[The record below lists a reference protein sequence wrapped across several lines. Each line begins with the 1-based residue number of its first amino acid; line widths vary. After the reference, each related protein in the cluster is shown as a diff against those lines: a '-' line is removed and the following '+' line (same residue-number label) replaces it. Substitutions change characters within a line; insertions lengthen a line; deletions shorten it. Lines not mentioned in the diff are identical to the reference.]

1 LILLG
6 AGASKPFGLKTL
18 QDLTE
23 DIVEQMRSK
32 GHGETIDIMLEALR
46 KFGFTPDFEN
56 IYTILEAL
64 VDPYKGVQFSSPF
77 TAFIAHFCR
86 GFEDIRKHQEFTQVL
101 QDFRD
106 LIYTMC
112 SIKRG
117 VMRKQ
122 KSVYDRLFEAIN
134 KASRRLQEK
143 RVLSS
148 VIGGSGNMVNIPVQ
162 NTIVTTN
169 YDMSIELYHRLIQKP
184 LADGFEPSNDEYVKE
199 LNFTD
204 YFRKGEYS
212 TWLIK
217 LHGAIWQ
224 FKQENRIIKTIGP
237 PESSPLEIK
246 VDEQMMIYPIGEKP
260 IMREPYYSFYRI
272 FKEQPW
278 LKMIAVGYSFR
289 DEPVNIAIAE
299 NLERNKDATL
309 ILLNP
314 EPEKAIR
321 NFESAS
327 KFSDR
332 IIPVHGNFGD
342 EKLFEKLTAAVDSI
356 HWNQYNRRMWQY
368 FKERALKLSIQ

>member
-23 DIVEQMRSK
+23 DLVEQMRSK
-32 GHGETIDIMLEALR
+32 GHGETIDTILEALR

-56 IYTILEAL
+56 IYTTLEAL
-64 VDPYKGVQFSSPF
+64 VDPHKGVQFSGPF

-86 GFEDIRKHQEFTQVL
+86 GFEEIKRHQEFTQVL

-117 VMRKQ
+117 VIRKQ
-122 KSVYDRLFEAIN
+122 RSIYDRLFEAIQ
-134 KASRRLQEK
+134 KASRGLWEK
-143 RVLSS
+143 RFLSS
-148 VIGGSGNMVNIPVQ
+148 VIGGSGSIIEIPVQ

-169 YDMSIELYHRLIQKP
+169 YDMSVELYHRLIQKP
-184 LADGFEPSNDEYVKE
+184 LADGFERTNDDYVKE
-199 LNFTD
+199 LDFRD
-204 YFRKGEYS
+204 YLQKGQTS

-224 FKQENRIIKTIGP
+224 FKQENRVIKTAGP
-237 PESSPLEIK
+237 AENSPLEIK

-278 LKMIAVGYSFR
+278 LRMIAVGYSFR

-327 KFSDR
+327 KFGDR
-332 IIPVHGNFGD
+332 IIPIHGNFGD
-342 EKLFEKLTAAVDSI
+342 EKLFEKLTVAVESI
-356 HWNQYNRRMWQY
+356 HWNQYNRRINRRM
-368 FKERALKLSIQ
+368 